1 MIALSAPAF
10 TNRRKG
16 YRPVRFHRPL
26 LALALPLAALAARP
40 ASAQTVEPAVAIAP
54 GNTLLTV
61 SAEGTSRR
69 EPDLA
74 VFSAGVTTQGPSAAE
89 ALGENARAMT
99 RVIAALRRAGIAER
113 DIQTSNLSI
122 NPVYADPERDAMNA
136 ARASGQPYVPPA
148 PDPRGPRILFYQVS
162 NSVSVRQRDL
172 DSFGQVIDTLAAA
185 GANQINGPAFQL
197 DEPGPTLDEAR
208 LEAIAT
214 ARQRAELYANATG
227 LRVARIV
234 SITEAGGHYA
244 PPAIFVTAQRAGAP
258 PPPTPM
264 QPGELEMNASVTV
277 LFELAPR

>member
-1 MIALSAPAF
+1 M
-10 TNRRKG
+10 
-16 YRPVRFHRPL
+16 RFHRPL
-26 LALALPLAALAARP
+26 LTLALTLPLAALAAVP
-40 ASAQTVEPAVAIAP
+40 ALAQTVEPAVAIAP

-61 SAEGTSRR
+61 SAEGTGRR

-99 RVIAALRRAGIAER
+99 RVVAALRRAGIAER

-148 PDPRGPRILFYQVS
+148 PDPQGPRILFYQVN

-197 DEPGPTLDEAR
+197 DEPGPALDEAR

-214 ARQRAELYANATG
+214 ARQRAELYAGATG
-227 LRVARIV
+227 LRVVRIV
-234 SITEAGGHYA
+234 SISEGGGHYA

-264 QPGELEMNASVTV
+264 QPGELEMNANVTV